1 MDISEWKVKNQKLS
15 LFVSIAITLPNDL
28 IFIVSSYA
36 LSLADYLSAELRKRR
51 TMIAN
56 GEKKSSKWR
65 NKYKDE
71 SQSISLQCQNHQNL
85 SILYDLA
92 DFSIIQTKC
101 LYQVLR
107 SRNTELLP
115 EIRVKRPYT
124 NDHSKT
130 CQVSLRDELVLS
142 RKQSVN
148 ASMELQK
155 LEDELWITGLAAC
168 KHYLEASKQFLSNHP
183 KHSKNKKTFNEI
195 SISCIRESIKSIRYM
210 DQCHDLLDELQQKK
224 ILSAK
229 KRKEIKKEII
239 TRKGKKKMY
248 VL

>member
-15 LFVSIAITLPNDL
+15 LSVSIAITLPNDL

-56 GEKKSSKWR
+56 GDEKKKSKWR
-65 NKYKDE
+65 NKHKE
-71 SQSISLQCQNHQNL
+71 SQEEISLQSQNYQNS

-92 DFSIIQTKC
+92 DFSIIQTKY

-107 SRNTELLP
+107 LRNNEGLP
-115 EIRVKRPYT
+115 EIRVKRPYVT

-130 CQVSLRDELVLS
+130 CQVSLRDEIVLS

-148 ASMELQK
+148 ASMEIQK

-183 KHSKNKKTFNEI
+183 KYSRNQKKFNEI

-224 ILSAK
+224 VSEKK
-229 KRKEIKKEII
+229 KRNEMKKII
-239 TRKGKKKMY
+239 RKGKKKMY